1 MPLFNRRLL
10 GTCFRFLKEA
20 VGPLYKGEQHK
31 TKTHNFSAYSPKN
44 PPKVRT
50 FSPIFNPFQSL
61 KMVMTRSDGTER
73 RRLIKEVLIP
83 KTKPLIRNGR

>member
-1 MPLFNRRLL
+1 MWGVITAEEMIGIVHVLRGVLTPLFNKRLL

-44 PPKVRT
+44 PPKV
-50 FSPIFNPFQSL
+50 
-61 KMVMTRSDGTER
+61 
-73 RRLIKEVLIP
+73 
-83 KTKPLIRNGR
+83 